1 MINHPCSRHPNGF
14 TLMEVMIA
22 LMIFG
27 MLALTI
33 QQVSSGYMG
42 HYHRLEGQT
51 MATWIAQNRMA
62 EMRLEETMPAEGDSD
77 EELEFGGHQWELA
90 ISVSGTEDP
99 FMRRVDITVSR
110 IDQGFGDARRQ
121 RVFSGFLG
129 EN

>member
-1 MINHPCSRHPNGF
+1 MTERHCQPGF

-51 MATWIAQNRMA
+51 MATWIAQNRLA
-62 EMRLEETMPAEGDSD
+62 EMRLEEDLPGEGESD
-77 EELEFGGHQWELA
+77 EELEFGGHNWELA
-90 ISVSGTEDP
+90 IAVSGTEDP
-99 FMRRVDITVSR
+99 LIRRVDITVSR
-110 IDQGFGDARRQ
+110 LNQVAGDARRQ

>member
-1 MINHPCSRHPNGF
+1 MTTLPLYSRRPRGF

-51 MATWIAQNRMA
+51 MATWIAQNRLA
-62 EMRLEETMPAEGDSD
+62 EMRLEEQMPAVGESD
-77 EELEFGGHQWELA
+77 EELRFGPHEWELA
-90 ISVSGTEDP
+90 INVSDTEDP
-99 FMRRVDITVSR
+99 AIRRVEIIVSR
-110 IDQGFGDARRQ
+110 VNEVFGSRRQ
-121 RVFSGFLG
+121 RTVTGFLG
-129 EN
+129 AN